1 MKNMS
6 VKRNKFTY
14 YKPKNYSNPFFY
26 GKKHN
31 SGKIINWKF
40 RIVFPSSII
49 FVAALVWFIFFSG
62 VFRIKNVIVEGANRT
77 PVGEI
82 ENLVWRMTQ
91 NKRFII
97 GRQSNIFLFSDAQ
110 LKNLMNEN
118 YSFDG
123 IAIKKKLFN
132 TIIVSIKEKQPV
144 AAWKEGNSYYLIDAE
159 GNIVANAGSLDINQK
174 ETPLIENQGAPM
186 VNYKK
191 VDINGNEINYILKLF
206 DIFKNNSDFP
216 LSKFVVDSD
225 INTVKVFL
233 VRGPAIYFNVQG
245 DINNQMNKLL
255 TLYKGELR
263 DNFNKQSYL
272 DLRFGDRVYYK

>member
-1 MKNMS
+1 MS